1 MNILRVPEIGA
12 TSFGDKARP
21 TSCEGYVTKR
31 GHFRKSWRVRFLVLD
46 GSDLQVSYYESRTAC
61 HPPHGEPTPAPKG
74 SFYLSNIAP
83 HEYVVGVM
91 GAADKPFGFKMVGH
105 APRKGYVELDVFVE
119 TLSDRNKWLEV
130 ARNALSAK
138 RQITRQAIDQSV
150 SPSKKGIFGFGVS
163 LSPQPLIPP
172 QKQMQMLTQNKEE
185 LLAEAL
191 RELEAA
197 KMIGREACNE
207 IVVQGEKLDS
217 VEHDLHAI
225 DRDLDF
231 GDKLLRRL
239 KNPTLHLFSDDTR
252 PKSHTNSTESS
263 PHRAHQSVG
272 NSSAHLP
279 FSVGNTNDA
288 GASDLERLAH
298 ALGELELQA
307 ELLNGEAGRSTQ
319 QIARIEQQ
327 LSNVTERVEKQT
339 KEASAALNAGPRLF

>member
-1 MNILRVPEIGA
+1 MNILRVPEVGA
-12 TSFGDKARP
+12 TASGDKARP
-21 TSCEGYVTKR
+21 TSCEGYV
-31 GHFRKSWRVRFLVLD
+31 
-46 GSDLQVSYYESRTAC
+46 SYFESRTAC
-61 HPPHGEPTPAPKG
+61 HPPHGETPAHKG

-130 ARNALSAK
+130 ARNALGAK
-138 RQITRQAIDQSV
+138 RQIMRQAIDQSV
-150 SPSKKGIFGFGVS
+150 SPTKKGMFGFGLS
-163 LSPQPLIPP
+163 LSPQPLVPP
-172 QKQMQMLTQNKEE
+172 QKQIQALTHNKEE

-197 KMIGREACNE
+197 KMVGREACNE

-231 GDKLLRRL
+231 GDKLLRHL

-252 PKSHTNSTESS
+252 PKSHANSNESS
-263 PHRAHQSVG
+263 PQRTHQSAG
-272 NSSAHLP
+272 SSPTHLP
-279 FSVGNTNDA
+279 FSMGSANDA
-288 GASDLERLAH
+288 DASDLERLAH

-327 LSNVTERVEKQT
+327 LSNVTARVEKQT
-339 KEASAALNAGPRLF
+339 KQASATLSAGPRLF